1 MKYVIYIAAMAF
13 IGVLGGCAST
23 SVGNPDDPLEGYNR
37 AMFKMNDK
45 LDTYAFKPVAE
56 GYKTVTPGFVQTG
69 IGNFFGNL
77 GDLWSGA
84 NQLLQGRGEIGVS
97 SLMRVA
103 INTTFGLGG
112 VLDVAT
118 EARLF
123 KQKSDFGQTLGA
135 WGVGS
140 GPYLVL
146 PLLGS
151 STLRDVA
158 GSPVDWYGDP
168 WSYKRPVD
176 VRNIG
181 TVVRLVDRRA
191 QLLDAG
197 SLLNDIALDKY
208 VFMRDAYLQSRQSQI
223 DAAKG
228 LSSEESLKNK
238 NDN

>member
-1 MKYVIYIAAMAF
+1 M
-13 IGVLGGCAST
+13 VLVGAIGGCASP
-23 SVGNPDDPLEGYNR
+23 GNPNDPLEGYNR
-37 AMFKMNDK
+37 TMFSVNDNI
-45 LDTYAFKPVAE
+45 DTYAFKPVAE
-56 GYKTVTPGFVQTG
+56 GYKTITPSFVQTG
-69 IGNFFGNL
+69 VGNFFGNL
-77 GDLWSGA
+77 GDLWSA
-84 NQLLQGRGEIGVS
+84 TNELLQGRGEVGVS

-112 VLDVAT
+112 VLDIAT
-118 EARLF
+118 EARLP
-123 KQKSDFGQTLGA
+123 KQKSDFGQTLGV

-140 GPYLVL
+140 GPYIVL

-158 GSPVDWYGDP
+158 GTPFDWYGDP

-181 TVVRLVDRRA
+181 TVVQMVDRRA

-197 SLLNDIALDKY
+197 NLLNDIALDKY

-223 DAAKG
+223 DAAKEKSIN
-228 LSSEESLKNK
+228 LHSKNSHI
-238 NDN
+238 D

>member
-1 MKYVIYIAAMAF
+1 VKNVTVIGAMALVC
-13 IGVLGGCAST
+13 VLSGCAST
-23 SVGNPDDPLEGYNR
+23 TNQNDPLEGYNR
-37 AMFKMNDK
+37 AMFSFNDNV
-45 LDTYAFKPVAE
+45 DIYAFAPVAE
-56 GYKTVTPGFVQTG
+56 GYKTIMPSFLQTG

-77 GDLWSGA
+77 GDVWSAA
-84 NQLLQGRGEIGVS
+84 NQLLQGRGEVGIS

-112 VLDVAT
+112 MLDIAT
-118 EARLF
+118 EAHLS

-140 GPYLVL
+140 GPYIVL

-151 STLRDVA
+151 STMRDVV
-158 GSPVDWYGDP
+158 GTPVDWSGDP
-168 WSYKRPVD
+168 WSYKKPVD

-181 TVVRLVDRRA
+181 TVIRIVDRRA

-197 SLLNDIALDKY
+197 NLLNDIALDKY

-223 DAAKG
+223 DVAKG
-228 LSSEESLKNK
+228 KSVDQSPENR
-238 NDN
+238 DGD